1 MNITEYTFDILK
13 SPTVEKVNETDPES

>member
-13 SPTVEKVNETDPES
+13 SPMVEKVHETNP